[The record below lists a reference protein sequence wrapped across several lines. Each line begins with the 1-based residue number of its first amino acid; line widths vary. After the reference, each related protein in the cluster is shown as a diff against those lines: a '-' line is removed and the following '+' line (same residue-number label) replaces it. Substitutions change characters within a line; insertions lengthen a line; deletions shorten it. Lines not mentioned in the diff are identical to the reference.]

1 VIVYVESNFVLEIAA
16 MQEQH
21 DACEEILKLGE
32 RGTIR
37 LVLPAFSVAEPY
49 DVVQRRSSER
59 KHLQDQLSKQ
69 LAQLSRT
76 ATLAERLRNA
86 ADIAALLAESSREE
100 RSRLD
105 DALIRVLGVAE
116 VIPVGAVTL
125 RAAIRAQAEREL
137 AAQDS
142 IIYASVMEH
151 LGSSPPGARCFLN
164 RNAKDFLTPA
174 IQEDLKRFECRLISS
189 FRDGLAFI
197 GATLDA

>member
-1 VIVYVESNFVLEIAA
+1 MIVYVESNFVLEIAA

-32 RGTIR
+32 EGTIH

-49 DVVQRRSSER
+49 DVVQRRSTER

-69 LAQLSRT
+69 LSQLSRT
-76 ATLAERLRNA
+76 ATLTERLRNA
-86 ADIAALLAESSREE
+86 ADIAALLTESSREE
-100 RSRLD
+100 RNRVD

-125 RAAIRAQAEREL
+125 KAAIRAQAEREL

-142 IIYASVMEH
+142 IVYASVMDH
-151 LGSSPPGARCFLN
+151 LGWSPPGSKCFLN

-174 IQEDLKRFECRLISS
+174 IQQDLKRFDCRLISS

>member
-1 VIVYVESNFVLEIAA
+1 MIVYVESNFVLEIAA
-16 MQEQH
+16 VQEQH

-86 ADIAALLAESSREE
+86 ADIAALLTESSREE

-174 IQEDLKRFECRLISS
+174 IQEDLKRFDCRLISS